1 MRKMLEI
8 FEHSLERQ
16 QRPKIYTVQIFMHS
30 NKTFKTL
37 ENQYLKL
44 IFSINIIEMFNNVML
59 QQLLRETTMAVFR
72 SFSASAKKTK
82 EERFLLNLE
91 RIAGRTDAITPENML
106 EICAHIQS
114 ENIAEL
120 LFVEQNYIANLFNDT
135 ELDVV
140 VCSVEVIMIFNWLY
154 FCNNVLFEF

>member
-1 MRKMLEI
+1 
-8 FEHSLERQ
+8 
-16 QRPKIYTVQIFMHS
+16 
-30 NKTFKTL
+30 
-37 ENQYLKL
+37 
-44 IFSINIIEMFNNVML
+44 
-59 QQLLRETTMAVFR
+59 MAVFR